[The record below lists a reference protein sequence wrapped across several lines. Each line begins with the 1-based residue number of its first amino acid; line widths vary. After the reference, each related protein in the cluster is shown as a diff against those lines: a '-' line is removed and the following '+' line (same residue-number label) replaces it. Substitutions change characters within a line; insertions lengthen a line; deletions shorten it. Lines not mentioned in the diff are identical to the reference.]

1 MRVASKGGQVRLNS
15 QVLMEMRR
23 HDTNATKEWHGMAVK
38 KLEAFLY
45 LRESVE
51 LSESQRRALDIRMV
65 KAYIDAALYSMRA
78 GELDKARSFYI
89 SALAIKGSWMKKFK
103 GLARLSAAYTIKK

>member
-1 MRVASKGGQVRLNS
+1 FEKLIEFGEPPTFPSVMMFRRSIVSDIRFQAGLAICEDLHFVMRVASKGGQVRLNS

-51 LSESQRRALDIRMV
+51 LSESQRR
-65 KAYIDAALYSMRA
+65 
-78 GELDKARSFYI
+78 
-89 SALAIKGSWMKKFK
+89 
-103 GLARLSAAYTIKK
+103 